1 MWKGNKNMNR
11 AFIALI
17 PLLVGFSVGVPSLLP
32 AQTEYAVIVREAG
45 TRKTYVGDGTTTK
58 DSHDSRL
65 FGVARIDFSNAFA
78 RAIGYRAVLHA
89 RKIGRQNIFAPRPL
103 ADEPEYL
110 GTSYLLNGGG
120 RTGLLDMQVFVSQ
133 DPLRPAWIFPQGKAV
148 PVQLVNAGTTRLM
161 ALRSTSP
168 FAWGLAVA
176 EEVAV
181 NANGIV
187 FTLEAALS
195 RELNAL
201 SPGSL
206 LDARTKLI
214 NLLSGKGWV
223 NAGEDAF

>member
-1 MWKGNKNMNR
+1 M
-11 AFIALI
+11 II
-17 PLLVGFSVGVPSLLP
+17 
-32 AQTEYAVIVREAG
+32 REAG
-45 TRKTYVGDGTTTK
+45 TRKTVVGAGSSFK

-78 RAIGYRAVLHA
+78 REVGYRAVLHA
-89 RKIGRQNIFAPRPL
+89 RRIGRQNFFAPRPL

-120 RTGLLDMQVFVSQ
+120 RTGLLDMQVLVSQ
-133 DPLRPAWIFPQGKAV
+133 DPLRPAWIFPQGKASAI
-148 PVQLVNAGTTRLM
+148 QLVTSGSTRQM

-176 EEVAV
+176 EQVAA
-181 NANGIV
+181 NASGIV
-187 FTLEAALS
+187 LTLDVKLS
-195 RELNAL
+195 QELNAV
-201 SPGSL
+201 SPTSL

-223 NAGEDAF
+223 NSGENSF